1 MMKWKTSKHQ
11 APHLNTEASPTHPSY
26 SESSPRHLL
35 NLEIPWDKSAQYP
48 CLPSFASACL
58 VAVFSGVSGSS
69 AGRFLDGVVMIPPM
83 PFAMMELELSQVD
96 PKWLHKQTM
105 PLSGHVCKY
114 SMHNSSC

>member
-1 MMKWKTSKHQ
+1 MENVKAPSAPFEHGSVTNTSVIQ
-11 APHLNTEASPTHPSY
+11 RVFTPASPEFRNP
-26 SESSPRHLL
+26 L
-35 NLEIPWDKSAQYP
+35 DKSAQYP

-114 SMHNSSC
+114 SKHNSSC